1 MTFSPERL
9 KHISDKL
16 SAIDAMRDKDESG
29 EPVSWNTAYSILEIL
44 ESLEK
49 IKLHL
54 SPIESEV
61 VTPMEMKDHLDEIES
76 EISHILYHIND
87 AIYFKRYDV

>member
-9 KHISDKL
+9 KHISHKL
-16 SAIDAMRDKDESG
+16 SAIEAMRNKDQNG

-54 SPIESEV
+54 LPIEGKAI
-61 VTPMEMKDHLDEIES
+61 TPMEIKDHLDEIES
-76 EISHILYHIND
+76 EISHISYHIND
-87 AIYFKRYDV
+87 AIYFKRFEQ